1 MTRRDARQEAMMTAP
16 PRLTIF
22 VDVDN
27 TLIDNDAAKEEM
39 DQRLA
44 AVVGLEAAKRFWTVY
59 EEVRQEFGVV
69 DIPRALARF
78 EAENEH
84 NLADLAR
91 RAALAGVFMDFPF
104 REYLYPEALAT
115 LAHLRSLGRVAIL
128 SDGDGVFQPVKIAR
142 SGLADAVDGYVL
154 VYPHKEAHH
163 GELEAI
169 FPADHYV
176 LIDDK
181 LDVLRR
187 FRERSTAPLTTVFVR
202 QGKYAAAA
210 GPPPWP
216 GADTVVERIGDLLG
230 YDKSKLIGL

>member
-1 MTRRDARQEAMMTAP
+1 MMTAP
-16 PRLTIF
+16 PHLTIF

-39 DQRLA
+39 DRRLA
-44 AVVGLEAAKRFWTVY
+44 AVVGLEAAMRFWAVY
-59 EEVRQEFGVV
+59 EEVRREFGVV
-69 DIPRALARF
+69 DIPRSLARF
-78 EAENEH
+78 EAEDEH
-84 NLADLAR
+84 GASDLAR
-91 RAALAGVFMDFPF
+91 RVALAEVFMDFPF
-104 REYLYPEALAT
+104 RDYLYPDAMAT
-115 LAHLRSLGRVAIL
+115 LEHLRSLGRVAIL

-169 FPADHYV
+169 FPADYYV

-187 FRERSTAPLTTVFVR
+187 FREQSTAPLTSVFVR

-216 GADTVVERIGDLLG
+216 GADIVVERIGDLRG
-230 YDKSKLIGL
+230 YDTFPGLETPG

>member
-1 MTRRDARQEAMMTAP
+1 MMTAA
-16 PRLTIF
+16 PRLTLF

-39 DQRLA
+39 DRRLT
-44 AVVGLEAAKRFWTVY
+44 AVVGPEAAKRFWAVY
-59 EEVRQEFGVV
+59 EEVRREFGVV

-78 EAENEH
+78 ESENEH
-84 NLADLAR
+84 ILVDLAQR
-91 RAALAGVFMDFPF
+91 LPLAEVFMDFPF
-104 REYLYPEALAT
+104 RDYLYPDAMAT
-115 LAHLRSLGRVAIL
+115 LKHLRSLGRVAIL

-169 FPADHYV
+169 FPADYYV

-187 FRERSTAPLTTVFVR
+187 FREQSTAPLTSVFVR

-216 GADTVVERIGDLLG
+216 GADIVVERIGDLCG
-230 YDKSKLIGL
+230 YDAFPGLETPG

>member
-1 MTRRDARQEAMMTAP
+1 MTAS

-39 DQRLA
+39 DRRLT

-59 EEVRQEFGVV
+59 EEVRREFGVV

-78 EAENEH
+78 EPENEQIAA
-84 NLADLAR
+84 NLER
-91 RAALAGVFMDFPF
+91 RLALAEVFMDFPF
-104 REYLYPEALAT
+104 RDYLFPDALAT
-115 LAHLRSLGRVAIL
+115 LAHLRSLGQVAIL
-128 SDGDGVFQPVKIAR
+128 SDGDGIFQPVKIAR
-142 SGLADAVDGYVL
+142 SGLAQAVNGYVL

-169 FPADHYV
+169 FPADRYV

-187 FRERSTAPLTTVFVR
+187 FREQSTAPLTTVFVR

-216 GADTVVERIGDLLG
+216 GADLVVERIEDLRS
-230 YDKSKLIGL
+230 YDMASITAHGRNQ